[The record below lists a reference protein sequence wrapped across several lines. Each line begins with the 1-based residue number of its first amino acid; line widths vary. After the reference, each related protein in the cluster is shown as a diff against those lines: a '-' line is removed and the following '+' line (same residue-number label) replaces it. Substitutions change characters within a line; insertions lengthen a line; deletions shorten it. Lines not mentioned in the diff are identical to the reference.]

1 VCQYIAS
8 TKLMWLKEGD
18 DNSVEEVMKV
28 AHQFVTEMQAPE
40 AEQKSTKAPGAGD
53 RRKTISALTTNQ
65 RKTGGVGEEINL
77 ERQFLVK
84 FNDASFED
92 KAMRRMST
100 RRGTMAVLANRR
112 ASFINH
118 ERRRSSVGFTSINT
132 RDSSFSSSNG
142 YTNQGLEVDSVFD
155 EEESFSDW
163 TEGRPMG
170 RNSVQFDVSMSDF
183 QNSRV

>member
-1 VCQYIAS
+1 
-8 TKLMWLKEGD
+8 
-18 DNSVEEVMKV
+18 
-28 AHQFVTEMQAPE
+28 
-40 AEQKSTKAPGAGD
+40 
-53 RRKTISALTTNQ
+53 
-65 RKTGGVGEEINL
+65 
-77 ERQFLVK
+77 
-84 FNDASFED
+84 
-92 KAMRRMST
+92 MRRMST

-142 YTNQGLEVDSVFD
+142 YTNQVRPPPVTGQGLEVDSVFD

-170 RNSVQFDVSMSDF
+170 RNSVQVS
-183 QNSRV
+183 